1 MSTTPQL
8 VVLGSSSPFTGEA
21 RALAD
26 RGRCHLELLPPGS
39 GPLRVATTAADR
51 ALVGTSAPLFF
62 LKDLLRR
69 CRAGR
74 LGNVRLLLDGGVP
87 PAERVGFRERPWLA
101 EILAPAG
108 TAVPWADPL
117 PAPLHEVRTLDEA
130 LAGWPAAKVRFAPVP
145 SPFPA
150 ELQVETT
157 TVCRM
162 GCPHCP
168 HDLLDRP
175 DAFMDEGLFADVVA
189 QCRDG
194 RPDNLELY
202 LNGEP
207 LEDPR
212 LPRLARLARDACPSS
227 LVSVTTHVDALTEAR
242 AHTLA
247 GTGLDLVFVSL
258 NPLGGLD
265 QAWLEPRL
273 QRLVRIAEL
282 LDNASMRLV
291 VVTLVNLIPV
301 GQRGQFRRLLAHH
314 RLPFE
319 AFTATGRAG
328 DVELDRFVAPGPT
341 PPPSP
346 CERAFTRAFV
356 RHDGEMV
363 LCCEDFRHRRTFG
376 SVRDRPIAEI
386 WTGEAYQSA
395 RRDLLDGRPGPP
407 CDRCEMGRPAAR
419 HGRGGGAES

>member
-1 MSTTPQL
+1 MALL
-8 VVLGSSSPFTGEA
+8 VVLGATSPFVGEA
-21 RALAD
+21 RSLAG
-26 RGRCHLELLPPGS
+26 RGDVHLEPLSPRP
-39 GPLRVATTAADR
+39 GPLQLATTVADQ
-51 ALVGTSAPLFF
+51 ALVGASAPLFY

-69 CRAGR
+69 CRSGM
-74 LGNVRLLLDGGVP
+74 LGDVRLLLDGGAP
-87 PAERVGFRERPWLA
+87 PTDRIGFRERPWLS
-101 EILAPAG
+101 EILTPEG
-108 TAVPWADPL
+108 TAVPWTGPL
-117 PAPLHEVRTLDEA
+117 PAPMRTVRSLELA
-130 LAGWPAAKVRFAPVP
+130 LAGWPPPRVRFAPLP

-168 HDLLDRP
+168 HPSLDEP
-175 DAFMDEGLFADVVA
+175 EAFMDEGLFADVVA

-212 LPRLARLARDACPSS
+212 LPRLARLAKDACPAS

-247 GTGLDLVFVSL
+247 GSGLDLVFVSL

-265 QAWLEPRL
+265 PGWLEPRL

-282 LDNASMRLV
+282 LEPARMRLV
-291 VVTLVNLIPV
+291 VVTLVNLIPQ
-301 GQRGQFRRLLAHH
+301 GQRGRFRRQLAD
-314 RLPFE
+314 RGLPFE
-319 AFTATGRAG
+319 AFSATRRAG
-328 DVELDRFVAPGPT
+328 DVDLDRFVAPGPA

-346 CERAFTRAFV
+346 CERAFTRAFI
-356 RHDGEMV
+356 RHDGELVM
-363 LCCEDFRHRRTFG
+363 CCEDFRHRRTFG

-386 WTGEAYQSA
+386 WTGEAYQQA
-395 RRDLLDGRPGPP
+395 RRDLLAGRPGPP
-407 CDRCEMGRPAAR
+407 CDRCEMSEASDRRP
-419 HGRGGGAES
+419 